1 MAGSAPDRLPNAERA
16 IVELRRIREYLL
28 NTAHPTG
35 APKARFFIA
44 HGFAPHDVALLRT
57 SLVLHGRTNAVV
69 RRVDTAWGTRCTVAC
84 DCQTPDGRNPCIR
97 TIWQIEQGVPR
108 LLTVLPRP

>member
-1 MAGSAPDRLPNAERA
+1 LPNAERA
-16 IVELRRIREYLL
+16 NVELRRIREYLL
-28 NTAHPTG
+28 NTAHPAG

-44 HGFAPHDVALLRT
+44 HGFASHDVALLHA
-57 SLVLHGRTNAVV
+57 SLVLHGQTNAVV

-84 DCQTPDGRNPCIR
+84 HCQTPDGRNPCIR
-97 TIWQIEQGVPR
+97 TVWQIEQGVPR